1 MKLYHGSNLEIKNPK
16 ILKQKRFLDFGSG
29 FYLTSSYE
37 QAEIWAKLKAK
48 RNKNKSDKAYVSIF
62 EIEEKNLTELKVLKF
77 EKPDKE
83 WLNFI
88 TLNRKGEKN
97 LSDYD
102 LIIGSVAN
110 DNTMPVLNLYF
121 DGVLDEKETIK
132 RLLPQK
138 LKDQFTF
145 KTEKA
150 LSFLKFIEVI
160 TL

>member
-29 FYLTSSYE
+29 FYMTSSYE
-37 QAEIWAKLKAK
+37 QAKVWAKLKAK
-48 RNKNKSDKAYVSIF
+48 RNKNRNDKAYVSVF
-62 EIEEKNLTELKVLKF
+62 EIENEDLSKLKVLKF
-77 EKPDKE
+77 EKPDKK

-88 TLNRKGEKN
+88 TVNRKGLNN
-97 LSDYD
+97 LVDYD

-110 DNTMPVLNLYF
+110 DNTMPVLNLFF
-121 DGVLDEKETIK
+121 DGVLDEQETIK

-150 LSFLKFIEVI
+150 ISFLKFVEVI
-160 TL
+160 SL